1 LLVVGRGQTIFL
13 IVTYRDECVIDAKV

>member
-1 LLVVGRGQTIFL
+1 VVGRGQTIFL